1 MKYLL
6 KISIKCP
13 KIEISFDAG
22 KTSKKALA
30 CPKVYFFAKRKIN
43 RRNSNAESAY
53 SETHIMLGGLL
64 LKTGNI
70 WGYLQKIKN

>member
-30 CPKVYFFAKRKIN
+30 CPKGCFLPSVKLIVEIRMQKVL
-43 RRNSNAESAY
+43 Y
-53 SETHIMLGGLL
+53 SETHIILRGLML
-64 LKTGNI
+64 KIGNI

>member
-22 KTSKKALA
+22 KTSKKPWPVQRGIFL
-30 CPKVYFFAKRKIN
+30 PSVKLIVEIQMQKVL
-43 RRNSNAESAY
+43 Y
-53 SETHIMLGGLL
+53 SLRLISC
-64 LKTGNI
+64 
-70 WGYLQKIKN
+70 W